1 MLSVNNIYKSFN
13 RLNILNDVNF
23 SQKKGETIGLM
34 GKNGSGKSTLLRIIS
49 RIMKADSGSIVFN
62 GHDLLSS
69 NSAHRKNMFYIGHEP
84 GMYSF
89 FSPFENLKFLL
100 KTRGLSSKI
109 KNINEKLDY
118 YGLKEF
124 NDTPISVFSKGML
137 QKLKLVQID
146 LINPDLLLF
155 DEPYTSLD
163 GDGIVLVDKLIE
175 GIKKQN
181 KSLILVLHDEIKAK
195 KYADYILTLE
205 LGKVMKKSAN

>member
-13 RLNILNDVNF
+13 RLNILNDVSF
-23 SQKKGETIGLM
+23 SQNKGEAIVLM

-62 GHDLLSS
+62 DHDLLSS
-69 NSAHRKNMFYIGHEP
+69 NNSHRKNMFYIGHEP

-100 KTRGLSSKI
+100 KTRELSSKI
-109 KNINEKLDY
+109 KNINEKLEY
-118 YGLKEF
+118 YGLIEF
-124 NDTPISVFSKGML
+124 SSTPISVFSKGML
-137 QKLKLVQID
+137 QKLKLAQID

-163 GDGIVLVDKLIE
+163 GDGILLVDRLIE
-175 GIKKQN
+175 SIKKQN

-205 LGKVMKKSAN
+205 LGKVFKKSAS

>member
-13 RLNILNDVNF
+13 RLNILNDVSF

-62 GHDLLSS
+62 NHDLLSS
-69 NSAHRKNMFYIGHEP
+69 NSLHRKNMFYIGHDP

-100 KTRGLSSKI
+100 KIRELSSKI

-118 YGLKEF
+118 YGLIEF
-124 NDTPISVFSKGML
+124 SNTPISVFSKGML
-137 QKLKLVQID
+137 QKLKLAQID

-175 GIKKQN
+175 RIKKQN
-181 KSLILVLHDEIKAK
+181 KSLILVLHDEFKAK
-195 KYADYILTLE
+195 KYADFILTLE
-205 LGKVMKKSAN
+205 LGKVVKKSAS